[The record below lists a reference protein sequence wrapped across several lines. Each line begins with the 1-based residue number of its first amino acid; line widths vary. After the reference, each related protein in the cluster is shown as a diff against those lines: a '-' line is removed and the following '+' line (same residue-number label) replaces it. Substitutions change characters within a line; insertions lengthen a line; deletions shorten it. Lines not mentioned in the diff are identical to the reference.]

1 MRIDGYNLNAVY
13 IGFSPIQTET
23 KGSEKIASTTS
34 GDYAVTLSKE
44 AREAYEAYAVGQ
56 KNNQGENKNKVRD
69 DFQQYMENA
78 RTAPKSKKEQIKQL
92 KGKLEKLK
100 AEMSE
105 VSENQQMPEEVKK
118 PKIEALN
125 TQIQQIIKQIADLAT
140 GLAEEEAAE
149 SAAAG

>member
-1 MRIDGYNLNAVY
+1 MRIDGSNLTAMY
-13 IGFSPIQTET
+13 IGFRQAQAET
-23 KGSEKIASTTS
+23 KEAENFVSKTS
-34 GDYAVTLSKE
+34 GDYRVSLSRE

-56 KNNQGENKNKVRD
+56 KKNQVEDKNKVRD
-69 DFQQYMENA
+69 DFRQFMENA

-92 KGKLEKLK
+92 KSKLEKLR

-105 VSENQQMPEEVKK
+105 VSENKQMPEEVKK
-118 PKIEALN
+118 PKIESLN
-125 TQIQQIIKQIADLAT
+125 TQMQQIIKQIADLST